1 MGRLPRVLIVT
12 LPLSFTFA
20 ARPDISDNVTLSI
33 SALIRLFIFTSPI
46 FFVGQLLFPFTPPI
60 NFERFLWFNDNFP
73 LKVGSKDLKSA
84 IPFKPMEPPNINKLD
99 ITFGSRLLPFNM
111 PLNLNLRILS
121 RKCKLLN
128 AGILSIFFRLF
139 PDISNFR
146 FSNT

>member
-1 MGRLPRVLIVT
+1 M
-12 LPLSFTFA
+12 
-20 ARPDISDNVTLSI
+20 
-33 SALIRLFIFTSPI
+33 
-46 FFVGQLLFPFTPPI
+46 
-60 NFERFLWFNDNFP
+60 
-73 LKVGSKDLKSA
+73 
-84 IPFKPMEPPNINKLD
+84 PFKPMEPPNINKLD

-146 FSNT
+146 FSNIIFMEIAPWIPPGTTFNCRFRTRFSNCEDCYNNDNFSKDDHLDYEFSGGEAFKLINFQFTVID